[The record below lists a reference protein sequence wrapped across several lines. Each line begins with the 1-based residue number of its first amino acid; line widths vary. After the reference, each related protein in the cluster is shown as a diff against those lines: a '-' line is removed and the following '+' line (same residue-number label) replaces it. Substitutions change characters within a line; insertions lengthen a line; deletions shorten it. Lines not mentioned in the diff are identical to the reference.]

1 MWRSIYLAAKG
12 VQQSPTLI
20 LFHWMI
26 SEGTWTLLLGSGHV
40 FEVLLATDD
49 PDSTTPGGASSS
61 CTPASELVCP
71 PVPLKQFASTE
82 WCLVL
87 VTSDTYWIRLMY
99 LLDPHLLEI
108 TGRGCLQTFSSRQ
121 SFSPVMLMSSQL
133 QPTLDKNAAS
143 VSSSSVT
150 FSTGNKEATVES
162 MAGFASLFPCG
173 RIKLGF
179 CKPSGSTH
187 LSASKE
193 KEEPL
198 ECKILGIEEEITV
211 EITLGSPSAPA
222 GSVDISRPSDTT
234 TFIKSCTVEG
244 MLSTVTNEVCNKLPA
259 FPSADCLSDT
269 LEVDASAEAGRLDL
283 HVSNDCLSTLSS
295 SIGTIPVTSMS
306 CCMFCARICKIE
318 ESAIGDKAK
327 PFSLY
332 NPTLHSKVMEGIA
345 WKQGACGW
353 EHAFQTFSWFLIIL
367 LKFLSWLLSTWNNCL
382 ILPTSWIW
390 TAVAAACYCGL
401 ELRSLICQGVCL
413 CYLCMNWF
421 VGEWSFRRSLRKH
434 IVWCSCTKLVS
445 QSLIPSSWVHLGMM
459 LWY

>member
-1 MWRSIYLAAKG
+1 
-12 VQQSPTLI
+12 
-20 LFHWMI
+20 
-26 SEGTWTLLLGSGHV
+26 
-40 FEVLLATDD
+40 
-49 PDSTTPGGASSS
+49 
-61 CTPASELVCP
+61 
-71 PVPLKQFASTE
+71 
-82 WCLVL
+82 
-87 VTSDTYWIRLMY
+87 
-99 LLDPHLLEI
+99 
-108 TGRGCLQTFSSRQ
+108 
-121 SFSPVMLMSSQL
+121 
-133 QPTLDKNAAS
+133 
-143 VSSSSVT
+143 
-150 FSTGNKEATVES
+150 

-345 WKQGACGW
+345 WKQGACG
-353 EHAFQTFSWFLIIL
+353 
-367 LKFLSWLLSTWNNCL
+367 
-382 ILPTSWIW
+382 
-390 TAVAAACYCGL
+390 
-401 ELRSLICQGVCL
+401 
-413 CYLCMNWF
+413 
-421 VGEWSFRRSLRKH
+421 
-434 IVWCSCTKLVS
+434 
-445 QSLIPSSWVHLGMM
+445 
-459 LWY
+459 